1 MTNTGLKPRK
11 EKDRDDLIS
20 EVKNSIS
27 KGEIQLKDIFDA
39 LNIKDCRRLAKKL
52 KKVEV
57 VTREKGKKAYLT
69 PIPSGANSDVDDIDN
84 DDIEYLN
91 TDGQR
96 SEPFPDSENEISD
109 VLNQGMNLE
118 NDSEIRGRDRSVD
131 EYSTDRSIV
140 TKENQHIERR
150 VDPFNDKGKMIGKI
164 EKKGNPQSRAP
175 IEMRGA
181 DPIKLYSE
189 VMTQGLNQDP
199 YDEKAKRRKASL
211 LKMGLTKE
219 KLEPKIVKSDDL
231 EMRQKLKLEKERY
244 EIDAWRRTQMV
255 EEPNMVDANNGECSD
270 TWRNWFN
277 ERMNQKSNWLVED
290 ATIYSHLPPSQECQ
304 PPRGFEPDA
313 ADWNIFRKSEV
324 QVPWDFEKY
333 GPMMLTENMAYDG
346 TRLYDPSNGKQWSN
360 IIEFLESEVIR
371 KYQTANPGASLE
383 VFERNDGFF
392 WSTILQQWYDTISV
406 SHQSHN
412 IK

>member
-118 NDSEIRGRDRSVD
+118 NDSA
-131 EYSTDRSIV
+131 
-140 TKENQHIERR
+140 
-150 VDPFNDKGKMIGKI
+150 FNFC
-164 EKKGNPQSRAP
+164 
-175 IEMRGA
+175 
-181 DPIKLYSE
+181 L
-189 VMTQGLNQDP
+189 
-199 YDEKAKRRKASL
+199 SL
-211 LKMGLTKE
+211 
-219 KLEPKIVKSDDL
+219 
-231 EMRQKLKLEKERY
+231 
-244 EIDAWRRTQMV
+244 
-255 EEPNMVDANNGECSD
+255 
-270 TWRNWFN
+270 
-277 ERMNQKSNWLVED
+277 
-290 ATIYSHLPPSQECQ
+290 
-304 PPRGFEPDA
+304 
-313 ADWNIFRKSEV
+313 
-324 QVPWDFEKY
+324 
-333 GPMMLTENMAYDG
+333 
-346 TRLYDPSNGKQWSN
+346 
-360 IIEFLESEVIR
+360 
-371 KYQTANPGASLE
+371 
-383 VFERNDGFF
+383 
-392 WSTILQQWYDTISV
+392 
-406 SHQSHN
+406 
-412 IK
+412 